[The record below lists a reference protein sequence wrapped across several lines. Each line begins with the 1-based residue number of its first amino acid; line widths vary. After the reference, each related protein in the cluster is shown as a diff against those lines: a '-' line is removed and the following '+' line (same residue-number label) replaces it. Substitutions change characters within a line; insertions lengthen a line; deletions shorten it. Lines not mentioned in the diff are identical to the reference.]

1 MAILPILSENK
12 LKRIENQ
19 IDLQRRSVSFN
30 MREFTIEIYVKKYLE
45 HIDEDENEL
54 YVPDY
59 QREFI
64 WDNRHQSRF
73 IESLLLGLPVPFIFS
88 AEIRE
93 TGRLEIVDGSQRI
106 RTMAAYLND
115 ELKLNNLEKLTEL
128 NDTYFSQLPA
138 ARQRMFRN
146 APMRMVV
153 LSADATEEVRK
164 EMFDRINTSS
174 VALLPMETRRG
185 IYRGT
190 FTDFIINLAKDE
202 RYRRLCPLPHYMKN
216 RREEEELLLRF
227 FAFSD
232 CYPNYSEV
240 EAKGVAK
247 YLDNYIQQKNSSF
260 TEAEKQDKMAAFNSI
275 VDFISDTYPEQG
287 FAKKR
292 NITGISR
299 PYFEAISIGSF
310 LAIRENPNI
319 AHVIPNALI
328 IDKHHRNVF
337 YGALEGR
344 YQTHTATKIKRR
356 IDIAKEAFLNDT
368 YE

>member
-1 MAILPILSENK
+1 MSILPILTSNK
-12 LKRIENQ
+12 LSRIQEQ
-19 IDLQRRSVSFN
+19 IDTQRRSVSFN
-30 MREFTIEIYVKKYLE
+30 MREFTIEIYVKKYLDN
-45 HIDEDENEL
+45 IDEDENEL

-64 WDNRHQSRF
+64 WDDKHQSRF

-93 TGRLEIVDGSQRI
+93 SGRLEIVDGSQRI

-115 ELKLNNLEKLTEL
+115 DLKLKGLEKLTEL

-185 IYRGT
+185 VYRGP
-190 FTDFIINLAKDE
+190 FTDFIINLAKEE
-202 RYRRLCPLPHYMKN
+202 RYRRLCPLPHYMEN

-232 CYPNYSEV
+232 CYPNYGEV
-240 EAKGVAK
+240 EAKGVTK
-247 YLDNYIQQKNSSF
+247 YLDNYIQLKNENF
-260 TEAEKQDKMAAFNSI
+260 PEEEKQAKTSAFNTL
-275 VDFISDTYPEQG
+275 VDFISQTYPDQG
-287 FAKKR
+287 FAKKT

-299 PYFEAISIGSF
+299 PYFEAISIGAF
-310 LAIRENPNI
+310 LAIQENPNI
-319 AHVIPNALI
+319 AHSIPDELI
-328 IDKHHRNVF
+328 IDKHHRNIF

-344 YQTHTATKIKRR
+344 YQTHTASKIKRR
-356 IDIAKEAFLNDT
+356 IEIAKKAFLNDT
-368 YE
+368 HK